1 MYHPVSQNESAPY
14 LHCPSV
20 LFLLLR
26 YWIFPRTYLYS
37 QAGSLL
43 IPFETL
49 LYPVCLC
56 LYPLLVKQ
64 LFPSVLPLLQVS
76 VSPDSERSVLW
87 FLPEL
92 VLPDLTLLDWLL
104 TELFPMSQVLSEL
117 LLLESLLTVLFLL
130 VLFLLVLFL
139 TVLFLTV
146 LFLTVPSPPAWI

>member
-1 MYHPVSQNESAPY
+1 MLFRKGCCLITCLYSNNRRIVTVNG
-14 LHCPSV
+14 CNRCII
-20 LFLLLR
+20 LFLRMNLLL
-26 YWIFPRTYLYS
+26 ICIVLLFYS
-37 QAGSLL
+37 FFCVIGYFLGLICILRPGALL

-92 VLPDLTLLDWLL
+92 VLPDLTLLD
-104 TELFPMSQVLSEL
+104 
-117 LLLESLLTVLFLL
+117 
-130 VLFLLVLFL
+130 
-139 TVLFLTV
+139 
-146 LFLTVPSPPAWI
+146 